1 VCIRDNITFT
11 SCTSEAGDVLCV
23 LLQDVT
29 GSGRKWQL
37 RMADAL
43 CLGGY
48 ELFVV
53 MCQRPMSQTNKQ
65 TYYTASDKQREHG
78 TVPSKHCEDDL
89 R

>member
-1 VCIRDNITFT
+1 MAFT
-11 SCTSEAGDVLCV
+11 SCTSVTADVLCA

-43 CLGGY
+43 CLGGS

-65 TYYTASDKQREHG
+65 TSEQREHG